1 LIEMWCHDGTSCWFY
16 SCWLLF
22 GRIDLHV
29 FVLHHVAEII
39 YADAGQNPH
48 GYSSN

>member
-1 LIEMWCHDGTSCWFY
+1 MMELHVGSIVVGFS
-16 SCWLLF
+16 LV
-22 GRIDLHV
+22 HV